1 MQSLTRPHPLGLTS
15 MQSRCW
21 SRLRSYLMC
30 GLLIEDHV
38 VVGRIHFLLSIG
50 FLVTCLLKP
59 NRGISL
65 SILFLWRLGPSSK
78 RLTNEM
84 KPTEEK
90 CSFDELK
97 VKWLGTL
104 NTFAYTLHFC
114 YIIQSKSWEGGIS
127 DHFGHILLVRSKFTF
142 ISHAPKKGITHDH
155 VLLGVILEL
164 CQSYHNREFGN
175 YEICFHFGNETCLN
189 FLVA

>member
-1 MQSLTRPHPLGLTS
+1 MQGLTGPPALGLTS

-21 SRLRSYLMC
+21 SRLGSYLIS
-30 GLLIEDHV
+30 GFLVEDHV

-50 FLVTCLLKP
+50 FLVACLLKH

-84 KPTEEK
+84 KPIQEK

-97 VKWLGTL
+97 VKWLGTS
-104 NTFAYTLHFC
+104 NTFAHTLHFC
-114 YIIQSKSWEGGIS
+114 YIMQSESWEGEIF
-127 DHFGHILLVRSKFTF
+127 HHLGHILLVRSKL
-142 ISHAPKKGITHDH
+142 H
-155 VLLGVILEL
+155 L
-164 CQSYHNREFGN
+164 
-175 YEICFHFGNETCLN
+175 
-189 FLVA
+189 FLVLIRRGLHIVMCRWGSF